1 MSREKDGPGGENEIA
16 IIPGDYKLR
25 DHLTKEI
32 LRHLVPRVTITQSR
46 GWRRRKGKAAALL
59 RHLFASSKQ
68 ASRGEGKNR
77 KHNSQQQRNQC
88 PIDWVRN
95 SLVKSAAVKTG
106 LKGGWERRKK
116 SWNKSEVAAWFR
128 QYGGKPIKDV
138 GSNRTSPFS
147 LLHPELIAVWFV
159 RYISMDKNSILP
171 TGLGPVPFY

>member
-116 SWNKSEVAAWFR
+116 VGINRKSPHGFANTAENPLRMLAA
-128 QYGGKPIKDV
+128 
-138 GSNRTSPFS
+138 
-147 LLHPELIAVWFV
+147 
-159 RYISMDKNSILP
+159 
-171 TGLGPVPFY
+171 TGLLLSPYCIRN